1 MNFVSHLPAHHTITK
16 KQKAHNYFQFQ
27 KIVETPSFPGQT
39 KPLDGMSHFMQK
51 SREVAKVEN
60 EKKSFAEKKKIKKSR
75 KKQIVVAAPK
85 ISFPEPA
92 VVVFR

>member
-1 MNFVSHLPAHHTITK
+1 TDEFLPHPPLLHKKIDQNRFPVRRMNFVSHLPAHHTIT

-51 SREVAKVEN
+51 S
-60 EKKSFAEKKKIKKSR
+60 
-75 KKQIVVAAPK
+75 
-85 ISFPEPA
+85 
-92 VVVFR
+92 

>member
-1 MNFVSHLPAHHTITK
+1 MK
-16 KQKAHNYFQFQ
+16 
-27 KIVETPSFPGQT
+27 
-39 KPLDGMSHFMQK
+39 
-51 SREVAKVEN
+51 
-60 EKKSFAEKKKIKKSR
+60 KKSFAEKKKIKKSR